1 MVFPWST
8 SLTNRPPARL
18 SFVMTML
25 VCLILTACSTGGD
38 STPTL
43 ESTDDASTPLVE
55 SGGEVES
62 STEPLD
68 EPAVTQWGEPY
79 DADGATITVQAPAPE
94 DISAYDMPELD
105 GIRMDIAVTND
116 TDAPVDVAGNLGFDA
131 FSGTAVAEYLICDDG
146 GEAPSTLQPGRTAE
160 WSECYGVEDADDVIF
175 NVYPPNPDAEPI
187 TFGVEQ

>member
-1 MVFPWST
+1 MD
-8 SLTNRPPARL
+8 
-18 SFVMTML
+18 TMRRIK
-25 VCLILTACSTGGD
+25 VAAAVAAIVALTACAPL
-38 STPTL
+38 PTA
-43 ESTDDASTPLVE
+43 ESNETEPIAAD
-55 SGGEVES
+55 VES

-68 EPAVTQWGEPY
+68 EPALAQWGEPY

-131 FSGTAVAEYLICDDG
+131 FSGTTAAEYLICDDG

-187 TFGVEQ
+187 AFGAE